1 MITYRVDFQ
10 EWAWHQ
16 PLKAAPIFILI
27 IGCGGGGNGNSSRPD
42 EGASDPTPALTWY
55 PDIDKDGLGDFSDA
69 SEAAQ
74 RPDGYVSDHSD
85 CQDLDPTIH
94 PNATEICGDDIDQ
107 DFSGEDLACYPTPA
121 PARFCIITDIHHSN
135 RPDSTTRKYL
145 DALDKAAYFVTR
157 MGVRASIS
165 LLNWAIWW
173 PGTKGLDW
181 LEADLAPSNLPTI
194 LHPHQT
200 LHLDASEAVSDDLI
214 IKNAAAVRS
223 LLGID
228 GQVLAAFS

>member
-1 MITYRVDFQ
+1 MVSWWTPYVKAKMQRDKKNADSGNDQLITNRVDFQ

-94 PNATEICGDDIDQ
+94 PNATDICGDDIDQ
-107 DFSGEDLACYPTPA
+107 DFSCIELGDMVARNKGVGLA
-121 PARFCIITDIHHSN
+121 R
-135 RPDSTTRKYL
+135 
-145 DALDKAAYFVTR
+145 
-157 MGVRASIS
+157 G
-165 LLNWAIWW
+165 
-173 PGTKGLDW
+173 
-181 LEADLAPSNLPTI
+181 
-194 LHPHQT
+194 
-200 LHLDASEAVSDDLI
+200 
-214 IKNAAAVRS
+214 
-223 LLGID
+223 
-228 GQVLAAFS
+228 